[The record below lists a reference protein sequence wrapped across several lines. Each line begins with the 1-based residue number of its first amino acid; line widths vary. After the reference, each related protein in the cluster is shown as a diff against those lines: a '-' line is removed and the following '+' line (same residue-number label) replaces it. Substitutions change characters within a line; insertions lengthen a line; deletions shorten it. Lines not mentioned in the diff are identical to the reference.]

1 MTEISIKTSH
11 LTKRFQGKPALVDVS
26 LEIKRGE
33 RIALIGNNGSGKTT
47 LLSLL
52 NTLLRPSEGQAWV
65 HGHDVVK
72 NPNELRGLIGVMQH
86 QPMLHTNFSP
96 IEELNLFAKLYK
108 VGDADLRIREV
119 LKQVG
124 LSKKVSARIGEFSR
138 GQKQRLMIAKCLL
151 NKPLVLL
158 LDEPEIGLDANG
170 LDLLDQLILKPDSQ
184 KQITVL
190 SATHRTERINDWA
203 TGMIRV
209 DDGKLVESVTY

>member
-52 NTLLRPSEGQAWV
+52 NTLLRPSDGQAWV

-86 QPMLHTNFSP
+86 QPMLHANFSP
-96 IEELNLFAKLYK
+96 IEELN
-108 VGDADLRIREV
+108 
-119 LKQVG
+119 
-124 LSKKVSARIGEFSR
+124 
-138 GQKQRLMIAKCLL
+138 
-151 NKPLVLL
+151 
-158 LDEPEIGLDANG
+158 
-170 LDLLDQLILKPDSQ
+170 
-184 KQITVL
+184 
-190 SATHRTERINDWA
+190 
-203 TGMIRV
+203 
-209 DDGKLVESVTY
+209 